1 MQFLTNLETE
11 KPCPWL
17 SQLKPYS
24 LQETLQDFLVNHY
37 ALMAMN
43 KGSIDHARHMTRQY
57 QTTFPTLSTLIAQ
70 RMKELRNEQTRNGDI
85 A

>member
-1 MQFLTNLETE
+1 MQFLTNAAMVS
-11 KPCPWL
+11 PCPWL
-17 SQLKPYS
+17 SQIKPWNE
-24 LQETLQDFLVNHY
+24 QGTLLDYLVTHY

-57 QTTFPTLSTLIAQ
+57 QNSFPTLNTLIAQ
-70 RMKELRNEQTRNGDI
+70 RLKELRNEKTRNGDP